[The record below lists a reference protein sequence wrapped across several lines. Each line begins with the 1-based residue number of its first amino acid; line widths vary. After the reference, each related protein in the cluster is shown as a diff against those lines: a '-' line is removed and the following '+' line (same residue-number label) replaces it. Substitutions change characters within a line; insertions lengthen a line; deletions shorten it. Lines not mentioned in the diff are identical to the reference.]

1 MCGIC
6 GIHLQD
12 ALVDR
17 NHVLEAAQKLQHRGP
32 DRTGSFFDGPVGLAH
47 TRLSIIDL
55 SGGDQ
60 PLFAQ
65 NRELVL
71 IANGEIY
78 NYVEL
83 RRELEKKGR
92 QFETHSDSEVIL
104 HAYMEYG
111 SGFLEHLNGMFA
123 FALYDKTRKEL
134 LLARDRLGIKP
145 LFIGHLPRGVAFA
158 SELKALFFLNAGD
171 PQIDPVGLAGY
182 FQNQFAT
189 ETTTVVKDVE
199 RVLPGEAVI
208 LRQGRIAERWR
219 YWSPLKVRPAPMDFA
234 EAQERF
240 DAIMTD
246 VMVEHMRSD
255 VPFGLFLSGGV
266 DSSILLALLN
276 HHANKPLRTFSVGF
290 SGTRIRD
297 ELPVAERLAKRFATR
312 HTAISPTPADIFS
325 SLPLTVWAADELM
338 RDYANLPTVL
348 LAKAAG
354 SELKVVFSGEGGD
367 EVFAGYGRY
376 RSSVVER
383 WFKGMMA
390 PGSGGFRTRGTLR
403 GSWPRRLF
411 KKNLL
416 EAAES
421 ARGPFVRA
429 WKNTPQGWS
438 DLQRMQ
444 YVDLTTALPDNL
456 LVKLDRMLMAWS
468 LEGRVPFLD
477 HRVVEF
483 GLSLP
488 DHLKVMEKQGKF
500 FLKKWA
506 ARFLPE
512 DHLFTPKQ
520 GFHVPVGEWLKGDL
534 LDRLQDVLPRHPA
547 IRQWFRVPGVK
558 ELIGRCRTSGPTS
571 RTVWALFQFALW
583 HQIFVVEKGRRPAE
597 RMDPV
602 EMISR

>member
-6 GIHLQD
+6 GIYLRDGQ
-12 ALVDR
+12 VDR
-17 NHVLEAAQKLQHRGP
+17 ERLQEAAQKLRHRGP
-32 DRTGSFFDGPVGLAH
+32 DHTGCFIDGPIGLAH

-60 PLFAQ
+60 PLFAR
-65 NRELVL
+65 NGELVL

-78 NYVEL
+78 NYIEL
-83 RRELEKKGR
+83 RTELKKKGHH
-92 QFETHSDSEVIL
+92 FETHSDSEVVL

-123 FALYDKTRKEL
+123 FAIYDKASGEL

-145 LFIGHLPRGVAFA
+145 LFMACLPGGIAFA
-158 SELKALFFLNAGD
+158 SELKALFSLNSGD
-171 PQIDPVGLAGY
+171 PQIDPAGLAAY
-182 FQNQFAT
+182 LQNQFAT
-189 ETTTVVKDVE
+189 ETTTLVKNVE
-199 RVLPGEAVI
+199 RVLPGEAVVV
-208 LRQGRIAERWR
+208 RRGRIEKRWR

-240 DAIMTD
+240 DAMMER
-246 VMVEHMRSD
+246 VMLEHIRSD

-297 ELPVAERLAKRFATR
+297 ELPVAERLAERFASR
-312 HTAISPTPADIFS
+312 HTSIRPTPADIFHS
-325 SLPLTVWAADELM
+325 FPLTVWAADELM
-338 RDYANLPTVL
+338 RDYANLPTIL

-376 RSSVVER
+376 RSSFMER
-383 WFKGMMA
+383 WLKGLMA

-411 KKNLL
+411 REDLL
-416 EAAES
+416 DAARS

-429 WKNTPQGWS
+429 WESTPQGWS

-444 YVDLTTALPDNL
+444 YIDLTTALPDNL
-456 LVKLDRMLMAWS
+456 LVKLDRMLMGFS

-483 GLSLP
+483 GLGLP
-488 DHLKVMEKQGKF
+488 DRLKVAGGQGKL

-512 DHLFTPKQ
+512 EQLFTPKH
-520 GFHVPVGEWLKGDL
+520 GFNVPVGEWLRGDL
-534 LDRLQDVLPRHPA
+534 LDRLRPVLPRHPA
-547 IRQWFRVPGVK
+547 IREWFRTAGVE
-558 ELIGRCRTSGPTS
+558 ELIARCRTSGPTS
-571 RTVWALFQFALW
+571 RMVWALFQFALW
-583 HQIFVVEKGRRPAE
+583 HQIFIVDKGRRPAE
-597 RMDPV
+597 RTDPV